1 MFDASDLIPISAAD
15 GLVVSQETN
24 LIVLTCHSIVKL
36 EISTCISKLKLKAD
50 ALEQHK
56 QNGTS
61 PKDLR
66 RNHHL
71 KINNLL

>member
-15 GLVVSQETN
+15 GSAVSQETN

-36 EISTCISKLKLKAD
+36 ETSTCISKLKSD

-66 RNHHL
+66 GNHHL